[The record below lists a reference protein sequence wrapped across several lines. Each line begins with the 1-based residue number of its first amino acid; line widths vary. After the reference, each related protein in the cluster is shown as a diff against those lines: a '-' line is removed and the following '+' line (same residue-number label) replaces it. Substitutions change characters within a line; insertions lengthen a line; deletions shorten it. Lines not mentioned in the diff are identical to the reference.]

1 MYHTKAQVS
10 IEFLALVSF
19 MVLTFLIYTPFFWQQ
34 QLDIEVEKEYLIGEK
49 IALSV
54 KKEIDIAVMFGS
66 GYKRN
71 FTLPGQISNSDYV
84 IAIENKTL
92 KIRWKNRATEE
103 NLIAHNISGNPK
115 TGFNTLSNLNDVIYI
130 NT

>member
-71 FTLPGQISNSDYV
+71 FTLPEQISNSDYV

-92 KIRWKNRATEE
+92 KLRWKNRATEE

>member
-19 MVLTFLIYTPFFWQQ
+19 MVLTFVIYTPFFWQQ

-71 FTLPGQISNSDYV
+71 FTLPEQISDSDYV
-84 IAIENKTL
+84 IAIENKIL

-115 TGFNTLSNLNDVIYI
+115 SGFNTLSNLNDVIYI

>member
-19 MVLTFLIYTPFFWQQ
+19 MVLTFVIYTPFFWQQ

-71 FTLPGQISNSDYV
+71 FTLPKQISNSNYV

-92 KIRWKNRATEE
+92 KLRWKNRATEE

-115 TGFNTLSNLNDVIYI
+115 AGFNTLSNWDDVIYI